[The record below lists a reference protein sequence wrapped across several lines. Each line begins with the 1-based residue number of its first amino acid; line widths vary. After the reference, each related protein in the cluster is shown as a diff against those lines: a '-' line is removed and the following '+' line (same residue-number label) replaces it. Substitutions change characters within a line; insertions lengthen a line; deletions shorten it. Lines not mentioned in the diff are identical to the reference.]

1 MAKINQK
8 FQVPE
13 ELIFD
18 AHFKTGDKEEAI
30 SSQTGDKGEAISSQT
45 GDKGEAIS
53 RQLTRG
59 RLFPD
64 L

>member
-8 FQVPE
+8 FQVLE
-13 ELIFD
+13 ELFFD
-18 AHFKTGDKEEAI
+18 AHFK
-30 SSQTGDKGEAISSQT
+30 TGDKGEAISSQT